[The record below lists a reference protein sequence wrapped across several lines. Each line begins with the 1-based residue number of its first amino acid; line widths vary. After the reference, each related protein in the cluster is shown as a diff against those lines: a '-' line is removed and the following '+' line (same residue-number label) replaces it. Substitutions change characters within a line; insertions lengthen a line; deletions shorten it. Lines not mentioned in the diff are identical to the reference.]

1 NISAEPFERAAQI
14 AELFGFAPRQR
25 AVTLQRRDAEFF
37 DSGAIFAG
45 ERGEGIWTEL
55 RRTEIEEMTRIVF
68 PAGRPPEIG
77 IDDSDDELGAE
88 MSKERLQLRWEHVNR
103 ALHDEAMRGG
113 APREGRR
120 WEERRGDR

>member
-1 NISAEPFERAAQI
+1 MDANLARELPVEVVRSVERLMGVLNVVRRHRCEEDRVARRRRNISAEPFERAAQI

-55 RRTEIEEMTRIVF
+55 RRTEI
-68 PAGRPPEIG
+68 
-77 IDDSDDELGAE
+77 
-88 MSKERLQLRWEHVNR
+88 
-103 ALHDEAMRGG
+103 
-113 APREGRR
+113 
-120 WEERRGDR
+120 